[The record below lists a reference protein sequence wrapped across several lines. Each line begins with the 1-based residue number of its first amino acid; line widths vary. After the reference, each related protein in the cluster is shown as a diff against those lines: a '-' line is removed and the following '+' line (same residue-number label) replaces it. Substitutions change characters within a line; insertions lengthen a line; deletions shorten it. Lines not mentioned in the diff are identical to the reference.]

1 MLQTSLKLRMCQMG
15 RRICSQHLCCLQAV
29 APHLKL
35 CSSNCRFSKRC
46 KLRVFLKTN
55 GQPYFLFL
63 YLLVELLP
71 YPIPIFKL
79 SRIGSR
85 IMEGMLVLVLVL
97 ALALELWL
105 VEGMIFHVT
114 VMVLMT
120 SMCAL
125 HQADIDMLALGL
137 VRHLA
142 GIDVVMQVHRDVEI
156 VPYTE
161 NTTET
166 HLVVIAVGDRMDD
179 RVGVEAPAMTIVNE
193 AHHRIASVEVP
204 AHGITKSPCRL
215 QDPNGL
221 SMTDH
226 LAKAPSRV
234 SIINHVSLTLERNPT
249 LMPALVLSRTLFV
262 GGVT

>member
-1 MLQTSLKLRMCQMG
+1 MLQTSLKLRMCRMG
-15 RRICSQHLCCLQAV
+15 RRICSQHLYCLQAV

-46 KLRVFLKTN
+46 KLRVFRKIN
-55 GQPYFLFL
+55 GQLYFLFL

-71 YPIPIFKL
+71 YPMPIFKL

-85 IMEGMLVLVLVL
+85 IMEGMLGLVL

-125 HQADIDMLALGL
+125 HQAGIDMLALALG
-137 VRHLA
+137 RHLA

-179 RVGVEAPAMTIVNE
+179 RVEVEAPAMTIVNE
-193 AHHRIASVEVP
+193 AHHRTASVEVP
-204 AHGITKSPCRL
+204 AHGITKFPCRL

-221 SMTDH
+221 SMIDH
-226 LAKAPSRV
+226 
-234 SIINHVSLTLERNPT
+234 
-249 LMPALVLSRTLFV
+249 
-262 GGVT
+262 